1 MKYRKLKNGKY
12 KIVDMNIITYEE
24 VVMKYFNQNVS
35 METILKENEFY
46 DEYYKCIRLIN
57 KRLRSIKE
65 IKKITNSDV
74 LNRLINNGYL
84 NDLRYAKAF
93 IHDKYLL
100 SNEGPLKIKY
110 KLISNDIDELVIDEI
125 LKEYDFSKK
134 IKNTLLKYGIE
145 NGTRKLLSRGYDLE
159 DIKKEIQ

>member
-35 METILKENEFY
+35 METILNENEFY

-74 LNRLINNGYL
+74 LDRLITNGYL

-134 IKNTLLKYGIE
+134 IKNTLRKYGIE
-145 NGTRKLLSRGYDLE
+145 DGTRKLLSRGYDLE

>member
-57 KRLRSIKE
+57 KRLRSIS
-65 IKKITNSDV
+65 IYTYSYNS
-74 LNRLINNGYL
+74 
-84 NDLRYAKAF
+84 K
-93 IHDKYLL
+93 
-100 SNEGPLKIKY
+100 
-110 KLISNDIDELVIDEI
+110 
-125 LKEYDFSKK
+125 
-134 IKNTLLKYGIE
+134 
-145 NGTRKLLSRGYDLE
+145 
-159 DIKKEIQ
+159 

>member
-12 KIVDMNIITYEE
+12 KIIDMNIITYEE

-46 DEYYKCIRLIN
+46 DEYYKCIRLIE
-57 KRLRSIKE
+57 KKLRSIKE
-65 IKKITNSDV
+65 IKKITNNDV

-84 NDLRYAKAF
+84 DDLRYTKAF

-100 SNEGPLKIKY
+100 SNDGPLKIKY

-125 LKEYDFSKK
+125 LNEYDFSKK

-145 NGTRKLLSRGYDLE
+145 DGTRKLISRGYDLE